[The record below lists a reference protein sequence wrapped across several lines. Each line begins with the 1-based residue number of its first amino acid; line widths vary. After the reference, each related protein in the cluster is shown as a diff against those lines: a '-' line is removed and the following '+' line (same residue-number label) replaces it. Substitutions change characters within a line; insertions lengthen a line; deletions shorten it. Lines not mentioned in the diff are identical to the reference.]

1 MIRYASFHVPK
12 PASQHHSAQLA
23 RTGGKSW
30 VVHFNAPS
38 STRNWSPLD
47 TAAVLLLLKQ
57 VFSFDGK
64 RTWLDAQATPR
75 LAPRPSSTGSSK
87 DMVVRTKPTGNK
99 RADLQG
105 ANRQKLAAF
114 VWCLQALDSVCH
126 PSPAPQEPRSV
137 PAPKG
142 FASQL
147 PPDTELPE
155 RRELG
160 SRRAA
165 DAWSSRTASE
175 AATETQSGISEPEHG
190 FQEPVSASN
199 EEPAHAASQ
208 YAYPLEVYQ
217 RMLDATPAAAGPR
230 HAYEAYELALNT
242 PPVGEA
248 ELPAAPLPVNVED
261 PQVLAQ
267 YANALAAPP
276 AAGLVVAGAMG
287 AASDLSPPPAA

>member
-1 MIRYASFHVPK
+1 MIRYASFNVPK
-12 PASQHHSAQLA
+12 PASRHHAAPLAQ
-23 RTGGKSW
+23 TGVKSW

-38 STRNWSPLD
+38 STRHLSPLD

-57 VFSFDGK
+57 VFSFNGN

-87 DMVVRTKPTGNK
+87 DRVVRTMPTGNK
-99 RADLQG
+99 RADIQE

-114 VWCLQALDSVCH
+114 AWCLRALDSVCH

-155 RRELG
+155 RRELA

-165 DAWSSRTASE
+165 DARSSRIASE
-175 AATETQSGISEPEHG
+175 AATETLSGIGDPAHG

-199 EEPAHAASQ
+199 EAPAHTAAQ

-217 RMLDATPAAAGPR
+217 HMLNAAPPAAGPR
-230 HAYEAYELALNT
+230 SAYEAYELALNT
-242 PPVGEA
+242 RPAGEA
-248 ELPAAPLPVNVED
+248 ELPAAPLPVDVQD

-276 AAGLVVAGAMG
+276 AEPLNGV
-287 AASDLSPPPAA
+287 SPQSGTAV